1 MPIIKPVSDLRNYGE
16 ILRDV
21 AVGQPVFLTK
31 NGHGRYAVLDME
43 EYREY
48 ERLKAK
54 ERQND
59 TNTHEKLSNNAR
71 QAMELAMKLDD
82 ELTDEERRYLE
93 DADENNPYF
102 GVPQTPDSLL
112 KFIRKDYPDWSFKRV
127 RNFFHMP
134 SGDWGLATE
143 RQPQEDQ
150 NPLSFEKLGRF

>member
-1 MPIIKPVSDLRNYGE
+1 MDGQKYTYRFVFTAANDCINESYFEITVPENMTEAKVRQII
-16 ILRDV
+16 
-21 AVGQPVFLTK
+21 A
-31 NGHGRYAVLDME
+31 
-43 EYREY
+43 
-48 ERLKAK
+48 
-54 ERQND
+54 
-59 TNTHEKLSNNAR
+59 NTHEKLSSNAR

-150 NPLSFEKLGRF
+150 NPLSVEKLGRF